1 MKLLGISS
9 SKLAP
14 IAFLFAILVAALILS
29 NVDFLKVASSATLPS
44 VSEGLTEG
52 ADEEEEGM
60 EGEEKEEGMEPE
72 EEGMEADEKEKKEK
86 TPEEVLAAVEG
97 FEGFDKHKS
106 VSEYTKA

>member
-29 NVDFLKVASSATLPS
+29 NVDFLKFSNSATLPS
-44 VSEGLTEG
+44 LSEGLTEG
-52 ADEEEEGM
+52 ADEEEEEGM
-60 EGEEKEEGMEPE
+60 EGEEKEE
-72 EEGMEADEKEKKEK
+72 EGMEGEEKDKEKEK

>member
-29 NVDFLKVASSATLPS
+29 NVDFFKVASSATLPS

-60 EGEEKEEGMEPE
+60 EAEEEGMEAE

>member
-29 NVDFLKVASSATLPS
+29 NVDFLKFSNSATLPS
-44 VSEGLTEG
+44 LSEGLTEG
-52 ADEEEEGM
+52 ADEEEEEGM
-60 EGEEKEEGMEPE
+60 EGEEKEE
-72 EEGMEADEKEKKEK
+72 EEGMEGEEKDKEKEK

>member
-9 SKLAP
+9 SKLAS
-14 IAFLFAILVAALILS
+14 IAFLFSILVAALILS
-29 NVDFLKVASSATLPS
+29 NVDFLKFSNSATLPS
-44 VSEGLTEG
+44 LSEGLTEG
-52 ADEEEEGM
+52 ADEEEEEGM
-60 EGEEKEEGMEPE
+60 EGEEKEE
-72 EEGMEADEKEKKEK
+72 EEGMEGEDKEEEKEK

>member
-29 NVDFLKVASSATLPS
+29 NVDFFKVASSATLPS

-52 ADEEEEGM
+52 ADEEEGM
-60 EGEEKEEGMEPE
+60 EGEEKEEGMEAE